1 MMTMIEIDTDVP
13 MPTQRAS
20 RRVRYPL
27 RELEIGQSFFAPGK
41 SRASVGAVISTLA
54 PKRFVTQIR
63 VEDGVKGIRVWR
75 AE

>member
-1 MMTMIEIDTDVP
+1 MTMIKIDTDVP
-13 MPTQRAS
+13 MPTQHAG
-20 RRVRYPL
+20 RRMRYPL
-27 RELEIGQSFFAPGK
+27 RELEIGQSFFAPGT
-41 SRASVGAVISTLA
+41 SRANISSAISKRA